1 MALRKLAA
9 SIKANCDV
17 KSNGGTLVVPVVMI
31 VEGVLND
38 ALLTVQ
44 EFGKYVGGWNG
55 RPVVVRHPADESGND
70 ISAAESP
77 ETMATYAIGTL
88 YNARI
93 ENSRLIA
100 DMHIDEK
107 KACSLGFCG
116 IVEALKAGKV
126 LEVSTGY
133 FSDAEPSPGD
143 HNGESYSEIHRNIVP
158 DHLAILPDQ
167 EGACSV
173 DDGCGTCR
181 TNRKQP
187 KGKVTTMDKKEL
199 LKKLAANAE
208 KLRKNEKLTAEQFDA
223 IMEMDEEQLEVAAV
237 LIEAAVEGAVSEE
250 TIEDPT
256 IAEDDDEEKEVL
268 TQEKVDEMVANA
280 SKRARLTERL
290 TSNKACV
297 FGESDLKTMSIPQ
310 LEKLD
315 QQLASVVTHNDDV
328 DYSGMGGFS
337 KHSATSG
344 VVANS
349 ALVPKGIVKRG

>member
-1 MALRKLAA
+1 MIRKMAA
-9 SIKANCDV
+9 SIKANCYI
-17 KSNGGTLVVPVVMI
+17 KTNGDTLTVPVVMI

-38 ALLTVQ
+38 ALLTVE

-70 ISAAESP
+70 ISAADSP
-77 ETMATYAIGTL
+77 ETMASYAIGTL

-93 ENSRLIA
+93 EGTRLVA
-100 DMHIDEK
+100 DMHIEAS

-133 FSDAEPSPGD
+133 FSDSEPSTGD

-158 DHLAILPDQ
+158 DHLAILPDE

-187 KGKVTTMDKKEL
+187 KGKVTTMAKKERL
-199 LKKLAANAE
+199 AKLKANAE

-223 IMEMDEEQLEVAAV
+223 IMQMDEEQLEVAAV
-237 LIEAAVEGAVSEE
+237 LIEAAAEGAVSEE
-250 TIEDPT
+250 DIEDPT
-256 IAEDDDEEKEVL
+256 IAQEDEEEEEVL

-297 FGESDLKTMSIPQ
+297 FGEADLKAMSIPQ

-315 QQLASVVTHNDDV
+315 MQLASVVTHNDDV

-337 KHSATSG
+337 KHSSSG
-344 VVANS
+344 VVVSNA
-349 ALVPKGIVKRG
+349 AIPKGIVKRG